1 MWFVMPRVI
10 DFEIPADDIKRITAF
25 YQTVF
30 GWKVEKWK
38 GPVDHWFLITGDDA
52 EPGINGSFARREDF
66 PEGATV
72 NVIGVEDIDKYIKLI
87 KTNSGTIIGEKITIP
102 GVGYYVYFKD
112 TEGNLMVMMQDDS
125 TVK

>member
-1 MWFVMPRVI
+1 MPRVI
-10 DFEIPADDIKRITAF
+10 DFEIPADDIKRITTF

-87 KTNSGTIIGEKITIP
+87 KANNGTIIGEKITIP

-112 TEGNLMVMMQDDS
+112 TEANLMGMMQYDS
-125 TVK
+125 TAK